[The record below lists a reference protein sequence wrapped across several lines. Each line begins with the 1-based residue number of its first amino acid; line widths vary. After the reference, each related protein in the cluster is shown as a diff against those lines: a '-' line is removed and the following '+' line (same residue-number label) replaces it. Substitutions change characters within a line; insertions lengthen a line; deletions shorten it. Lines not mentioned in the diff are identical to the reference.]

1 MAVVEAI
8 KFSAT
13 WCGPCRVVGK
23 ALEGVELKNVDIDTD
38 VEGLAK
44 EYNIRSVPTIVFV
57 KDGQEIARHAG
68 LITKSEYETKLETLK
83 NQ

>member
-1 MAVVEAI
+1 MAAVEAI

-23 ALEGVELKNVDIDTD
+23 ALEGVDLKQVDIDTD
-38 VEGLAK
+38 VDGLAK

-57 KDGQEIARHAG
+57 KDGQEVARHAG
-68 LITKSEYETKLETLK
+68 LITKAEYETKLASL
-83 NQ
+83 